1 MEKRKT
7 NWRSGYED
15 TSVTWTS
22 WEGKSQSN
30 SENRGRERGTVLSLE
45 LIQQTFGCL
54 LQLNENIQKE
64 VIDEEVFN
72 VYKAKNLSIPYLA
85 RYSYTVSASA

>member
-1 MEKRKT
+1 M
-7 NWRSGYED
+7 
-15 TSVTWTS
+15 
-22 WEGKSQSN
+22 
-30 SENRGRERGTVLSLE
+30 LSLE
-45 LIQQTFGCL
+45 LIQQIFGCL